1 MKTIA
6 LAVTALL
13 ISVLL
18 AVSQSLL
25 PSPVQA
31 QVPIVQKDAGLEFEG
46 FGTPNTARIVDT
58 IYQGECSG
66 EEKGEVKARFYS
78 TATPPGSGR
87 RVVIR
92 NVSRGLSDDSVPF
105 TDRDYSQG
113 RTSESTTVE
122 FGTKHELTHFVML
135 EGQNSLEYE
144 IKQGDNPIDRG
155 SFTAQISRD
164 ERDRTRNAICSEE
177 RYCSDSKDTPLDKC
191 KRVRVRD
198 RCFCSNALGKD
209 FFRNYRDE

>member
-6 LAVTALL
+6 LAVTAFLL
-13 ISVLL
+13 SVLL
-18 AVSQSLL
+18 AFQFLL
-25 PSPVQA
+25 PGQA
-31 QVPIVQKDAGLEFEG
+31 QVPIAQKDAGLEFEG

-58 IYQGECSG
+58 IYQGDCPG
-66 EEKGEVKARFYS
+66 EEQGAVKARFYS
-78 TATPPGSGR
+78 TATPPASGR

-105 TDRDYSQG
+105 TDRDYSKG
-113 RTSESTTVE
+113 RVSESTSVE

-135 EGQNSLEYE
+135 EGQNNLQYE
-144 IKQGDNPIDRG
+144 IKQGDSPIERG
-155 SFTAQISRD
+155 SFIAQISRD

-191 KRVRVRD
+191 KRVRVHD
-198 RCFCSNALGKD
+198 RCFCEDKLGED
-209 FFRNYRDE
+209 FYRNSRDE